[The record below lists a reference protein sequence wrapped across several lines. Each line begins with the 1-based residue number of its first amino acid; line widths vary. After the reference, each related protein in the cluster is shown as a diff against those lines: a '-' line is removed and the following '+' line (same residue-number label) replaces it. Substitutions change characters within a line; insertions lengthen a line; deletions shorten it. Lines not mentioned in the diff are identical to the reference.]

1 MSLHERIREFIL
13 RSFLFS
19 TDETRLANDT
29 SLTRSGIVDSMGVL
43 EVLLFLERTWNIKL
57 EDDELTLENLDS
69 VNGIAALVSRKVNG
83 RPQLP

>member
-19 TDETRLANDT
+19 TDETRLANDA

-43 EVLLFLERTWNIKL
+43 ELLLFLERTWNIKL

-83 RPQLP
+83 HPQPP

>member
-1 MSLHERIREFIL
+1 
-13 RSFLFS
+13 
-19 TDETRLANDT
+19 
-29 SLTRSGIVDSMGVL
+29 MGVL

-83 RPQLP
+83 CPQPP

>member
-1 MSLHERIREFIL
+1 
-13 RSFLFS
+13 
-19 TDETRLANDT
+19 
-29 SLTRSGIVDSMGVL
+29 MGVL